1 VEAIDAS
8 KDDATTMSAFP
19 IVVPDGAPP
28 TVQVA
33 SARAEDVAKRAAVT
47 QPMAPRLTRFH
58 DAQHL
63 TSTAEVDD
71 DDDDA
76 DDNARRTT
84 RTTAANK
91 KGGSGGGVGGGGG
104 DAEDDD
110 DDDTVL
116 FTRRRGAFARDLA
129 YMMYGFGD
137 AKEPDPESI
146 ELMEEMLVDYLE
158 NVAHRSM
165 DVASR
170 RGRMQT
176 EDLLYV
182 IRNDRK
188 KFARVDELLEMNA
201 KLKEARRNFDLHDPA
216 AVLAAERE
224 QAARERE
231 AAERR
236 GRGGD

>member
-1 VEAIDAS
+1 MIRRDSRDV
-8 KDDATTMSAFP
+8 TRVPVYMSGFP
-19 IVVPDGAPP
+19 IVVPEGAPP
-28 TVQVA
+28 SVRVA
-33 SARAEDVAKRAAVT
+33 SARAEDVAARAPPVVA
-47 QPMAPRLTRFH
+47 
-58 DAQHL
+58 
-63 TSTAEVDD
+63 
-71 DDDDA
+71 
-76 DDNARRTT
+76 TT
-84 RTTAANK
+84 REATTREATTEAT
-91 KGGSGGGVGGGGG
+91 GEG
-104 DAEDDD
+104 EDEP
-110 DDDTVL
+110 
-116 FTRRRGAFARDLA
+116 FKRKRGAFAKDMA

-137 AKEPDPESI
+137 AKEPDPRTI
-146 ELMEEMLVDYLE
+146 ELMEDMLVEYLT

-165 DVASR
+165 EVAER

-231 AAERR
+231 RDAATEAEAENQ
-236 GRGGD
+236 

>member
-1 VEAIDAS
+1 
-8 KDDATTMSAFP
+8 MSGFP
-19 IVVPDGAPP
+19 IVVPEGAPP
-28 TVQVA
+28 SVRVA
-33 SARAEDVAKRAAVT
+33 SARAEDVAARAPPVVA
-47 QPMAPRLTRFH
+47 
-58 DAQHL
+58 
-63 TSTAEVDD
+63 
-71 DDDDA
+71 
-76 DDNARRTT
+76 TT
-84 RTTAANK
+84 REATTREATTEAT
-91 KGGSGGGVGGGGG
+91 GEG
-104 DAEDDD
+104 EDEP
-110 DDDTVL
+110 
-116 FTRRRGAFARDLA
+116 FKRKRGAFAKDMA

-137 AKEPDPESI
+137 AKEPDPRTI
-146 ELMEEMLVDYLE
+146 ELMEDMLVEYLT

-165 DVASR
+165 EVAER

-231 AAERR
+231 RDAATEAEAENQ
-236 GRGGD
+236 

>member
-1 VEAIDAS
+1 LIHSFTQTDEPTSLIGGPIVASRRVTKDALQRTIDS
-8 KDDATTMSAFP
+8 MSGFP
-19 IVVPDGAPP
+19 IVVPEGAPP
-28 TVQVA
+28 SVRVA
-33 SARAEDVAKRAAVT
+33 SARAEDVAARAPPVPA
-47 QPMAPRLTRFH
+47 
-58 DAQHL
+58 
-63 TSTAEVDD
+63 STM
-71 DDDDA
+71 
-76 DDNARRTT
+76 TT
-84 RTTAANK
+84 RGKETTEPTTTEPMTT
-91 KGGSGGGVGGGGG
+91 G
-104 DAEDDD
+104 DGEEEP
-110 DDDTVL
+110 
-116 FTRRRGAFARDLA
+116 FKRKRGAFAKDLA

-137 AKEPDPESI
+137 AKEPDPRTI
-146 ELMEEMLVDYLE
+146 ELMEDMLVEYLT

-165 DVASR
+165 EVAER

-231 AAERR
+231 RDAAATETETENQS
-236 GRGGD
+236 

>member
-1 VEAIDAS
+1 MTDAS
-8 KDDATTMSAFP
+8 HRIASSRHEEEEDARPVIRRDSTRVSVYMSGFP
-19 IVVPDGAPP
+19 IVVPEGAPP
-28 TVQVA
+28 SVRVA
-33 SARAEDVAKRAAVT
+33 SARAEDVAARAPPVVA
-47 QPMAPRLTRFH
+47 
-58 DAQHL
+58 
-63 TSTAEVDD
+63 
-71 DDDDA
+71 
-76 DDNARRTT
+76 TT
-84 RTTAANK
+84 RTREATTREATEAT
-91 KGGSGGGVGGGGG
+91 G
-104 DAEDDD
+104 DGEDEP
-110 DDDTVL
+110 
-116 FTRRRGAFARDLA
+116 FKRKRGAFAKDLA

-137 AKEPDPESI
+137 AKEPDPRTI
-146 ELMEEMLVDYLE
+146 ELMEDMLVEYLT

-165 DVASR
+165 EVAER

-231 AAERR
+231 RDAAATEAETENQ
-236 GRGGD
+236 